1 MEGKRVKKD
10 YLVFT
15 PGSDDAFRVHGA
27 DEVKIGQGYV
37 IFAADGEPI
46 FTFVQ
51 ANIVGFREA

>member
-1 MEGKRVKKD
+1 MKKD